1 MSTLRYLGGLTGLK
15 QQPTPL
21 VHSKLG
27 HGGAKPS
34 TNRRNSFPRPV
45 FRSWHKT
52 HWVDGGRG
60 RIGGYPLVICYIAI
74 ENGDLQS
81 IFPLKMVIFHSYV
94 SLLEGSEHN
103 PFFMVWKK

>member
-1 MSTLRYLGGLTGLK
+1 MSYMSTLRYLGGLTGLK

-34 TNRRNSFPRPV
+34 TNRRNSLPRPEQV
-45 FRSWHKT
+45 LAHFT
-52 HWVDGGRG
+52 GLMVEGVG
-60 RIGGYPLVICYIAI
+60 LV
-74 ENGDLQS
+74 
-81 IFPLKMVIFHSYV
+81 V
-94 SLLEGSEHN
+94 SEHN